1 MEHTYL
7 LHLRFI
13 LFSILLDG
21 SLQYFNAYSIKI
33 MSPTTNVSFAN
44 IEVWLLFFFLFILLS
59 NTFTNVTSVNEEQ
72 GCSLT
77 KLRIVGNNNK
87 LIYFHVVD
95 FLFLWNCRSYMH
107 KVQGSRNFSKEL
119 NLVD

>member
-44 IEVWLLFFFLFILLS
+44 IEV
-59 NTFTNVTSVNEEQ
+59 
-72 GCSLT
+72 
-77 KLRIVGNNNK
+77 
-87 LIYFHVVD
+87 
-95 FLFLWNCRSYMH
+95 
-107 KVQGSRNFSKEL
+107 
-119 NLVD
+119 